1 MDKMASLKA
10 RWMADVMDDVKGF
23 NNGGEADIARILAK
37 RMLVF
42 LRPPTNSARVN

>member
-23 NNGGEADIARILAK
+23 NNGVEADIARILAK
-37 RMLVF
+37 IDGGI
-42 LRPPTNSARVN
+42 PQGKTEE